1 MCSNFLVLCGK
12 MPQRCGGCGSRRI
25 MSDALSSGRI
35 FGNEEVQI
43 NKNKYSFCPPVR
55 NNCPSAEMG
64 YEILALASE
73 SQNPP
78 V

>member
-1 MCSNFLVLCGK
+1 
-12 MPQRCGGCGSRRI
+12 

-43 NKNKYSFCPPVR
+43 NKNKYSFCPHVR
-55 NNCPSAEMG
+55 DNCPSAEMG

-73 SQNPP
+73 RQNPP